1 MRGWRDWCTWVA
13 GWVLLV
19 ESPMWVAV
27 ALDAWEERTEPT
39 LEPMP
44 VPAWVPWVSY
54 VAAVMVPLALVLLL
68 VGLRRPVVRRAA
80 LLVGAV
86 GLAAGA
92 VAFSGFPGST
102 VGPFYVG
109 LTALAAGASAAGA
122 LLPAEQVQPDAT
134 AYRAA
139 GLGLVAAGIFAAWT
153 CWQGGAY
160 WQWDGASA
168 LRYEVGLVVSAGL
181 VALGLTASRWRSV
194 RSRVLR
200 WTLLVLGVVGALYVV
215 AGAALFRDYAVLY
228 RFEETEPAWGLAT
241 LLLLGG
247 TGLLAAAVGAWRRR
261 GDLVAWSLAAGT
273 TFALLALWRETT
285 WGSVVG

>member
-39 LEPMP
+39 LDPIP
-44 VPAWVPWVSY
+44 VPGWVPAVSY
-54 VAAVMVPLALVLLL
+54 VAGILVPLALVLLL
-68 VGLRRPVVRRAA
+68 VGLRRPGFRRAA

-86 GLAAGA
+86 GLGAGA
-92 VAFSGFPGST
+92 VAFSGFPGRT

-109 LTALAAGASAAGA
+109 LTALAALAALVGAVAPAGDTDASPSVRVPGLGIAAAGA
-122 LLPAEQVQPDAT
+122 F
-134 AYRAA
+134 
-139 GLGLVAAGIFAAWT
+139 GGWT
-153 CWQGGAY
+153 CWKGGAY
-160 WQWDGASA
+160 WQWDGAPA

-181 VALGLTASRWRSV
+181 VALGVTAPRWRSV
-194 RSRVLR
+194 RSRALR
-200 WTLLVLGVVGALYVV
+200 WTLLVLGLVGALYVV
-215 AGAALFRDYAVLY
+215 AGASLFRDYAVLY

-261 GDLVAWSLAAGT
+261 GDLVAWSLAGGS

-285 WGSVVG
+285 WGSVMG